1 MPSPSP
7 LIPGSETVPHLEVID
22 VGDHRTVQ
30 ISGHP
35 VGCYRRDDVGSER
48 LLATQLAETLTLDA
62 VEIAAAFGMH
72 SVTLSRLRG
81 QFRASGSHALMPRKR
96 GPKRPTKLTPRLLD
110 RFREL
115 REEGLSFR
123 AIARRVS
130 RPGREISYGSVALA
144 LKSRAAEP
152 VPREL
157 PFEESGLD
165 APRPSSEGT
174 KSELLPGESRR
185 SRYAGALLLFAG
197 LARLDVWGI
206 FRALGVSAGPWR
218 RWGWAETVAAVVLC
232 FALRFRS
239 IEDSKNALR
248 EDLGVLLGHSRSPGL
263 LTLRAKIAALAESVD
278 PLRLSQ
284 ELFRRYLALEPV
296 WEGLYYVDGHFC
308 PYYGQ
313 QPTPKG
319 WDPKRRLAATGH
331 TDAYVH
337 DARGRALFFL
347 SRPLNDSLA
356 RAIPALIGEIRRAHG
371 QGPFSLVFD
380 RGGYSGE
387 AFRCLRDQGIGFI
400 TYLKGRKARRR
411 YPESRVRPGWFRFE
425 DQRHS
430 YRLYEKR
437 TRVTG
442 VGAIRTILFLGEE
455 GQQIPVLTNLDAAC
469 KPARVVHCLRLRWRQ
484 ENSFKFLTE
493 NYAIDQII
501 QYGAEKEQAERL
513 VPNPRRRALKE
524 RIHSLDQQIQALE
537 AQLGRALDENQESQ
551 RPTARGFKIAHG
563 TLRRK
568 IAQLRQILARLESRL
583 LRTPGQ
589 IDAAKAEKTRS
600 LLRED
605 RRLVVNSLK
614 LVAYNAERMLAL
626 RFDKH
631 YGRTQDAFSVFR
643 ALLHLPG
650 EVRCLG
656 TDQLE
661 VVLDR
666 PDSAKVATALE
677 ALLGEINAEPPR
689 LLGDGPPLSF
699 ALRA

>member
-1 MPSPSP
+1 MASQHS
-7 LIPGSETVPHLEVID
+7 LIPRAGIPPRLDVID
-22 VGDHRTVQ
+22 VGDHRAIEVG
-30 ISGHP
+30 GHP
-35 VGCYRRDDVGSER
+35 VARYRRDDVTSER
-48 LLATQLAETLTLDA
+48 VIATQLAETMELDA
-62 VEIAAAFGMH
+62 CEVAAAFGMH
-72 SVTLSRLRG
+72 PVTLSRLRG
-81 QFRASGSHALMPRKR
+81 QLRAAGGQALISRKR
-96 GPKRPTKLTPRLLD
+96 GPKGPTKLTPRLLA

-130 RPGREISYGSVALA
+130 HPGREISYGSVALA
-144 LKSRAAEP
+144 LKGHPPEP
-152 VPREL
+152 TPREL
-157 PFEESGLD
+157 PFEEAELEE
-165 APRPSSEGT
+165 PRSSSET
-174 KSELLPGESRR
+174 TQAELLPGESRR
-185 SRYAGALLLFAG
+185 SRYAGALMLFAG
-197 LARLDVWGI
+197 LARLDVWGVL
-206 FRALGVSAGPWR
+206 RALGVSAGPSR
-218 RWGWAETVAAVVLC
+218 RWGWAESVAAVVLC

-248 EDLGVLLGHSRSPGL
+248 EDLGALLGHSRSPGL

-278 PLRLSQ
+278 PLQLSR
-284 ELFRRYLALEPV
+284 ELFRRYIALEPA

-319 WDPKRRLAATGH
+319 WDSKRRLAVTGH

-337 DARGRALFFL
+337 DARGRVLFFL

-356 RAIPALIGEIRRAHG
+356 RAIPGLVTEIRRAHG
-371 QGPFSLVFD
+371 DGPFALVFD

-387 AFRCLRDQGIGFI
+387 VFRFLREQGIGFI

-411 YPESRVRPGWFRFE
+411 YPERQFRAGWFLFE

-442 VGAIRTILFLGEE
+442 AGTIRTILFLGDE
-455 GQQIPVLTNLDAAC
+455 GQQIPVLTNLDGSC

-524 RIHSLDQQIQALE
+524 RIRSVEQQVQALE
-537 AQLGRALDENQESQ
+537 AQLGRALEENQESR

-568 IAQLRQILARLESRL
+568 IAQQRQLIARLEGRL
-583 LRTPGQ
+583 LHTAAQ
-589 IDAAKAEKTRS
+589 IDAAKIEKTRS

-614 LVAYNAERMLAL
+614 LVAHNAERMLAL
-626 RFDKH
+626 RFDQH

-650 EVRCLG
+650 EVRCRA
-656 TDQLE
+656 TDQLQ
-661 VVLDR
+661 VVLER
-666 PDSAKVATALE
+666 PDSAKVAAALE
-677 ALLGEINAEPPR
+677 ALLGEITAQAPR
-689 LLGDGPPLSF
+689 LLGDGPQLSF
-699 ALRA
+699 TLRA